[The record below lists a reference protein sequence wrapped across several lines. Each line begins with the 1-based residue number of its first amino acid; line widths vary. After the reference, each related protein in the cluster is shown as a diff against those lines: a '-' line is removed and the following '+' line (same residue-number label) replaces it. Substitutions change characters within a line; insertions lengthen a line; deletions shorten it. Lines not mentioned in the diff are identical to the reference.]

1 MRYSSYEEANRF
13 AKESEEL
20 IHRTE
25 DMIHAYESQNGHVFD
40 SVRQYESLD
49 DLEENLTE
57 GQFKIMLSGYHFS
70 SVFQHRPGKKLYVI
84 LSEAMGLREWI
95 SETQMKPRY
104 SRWSYASVLD
114 GSLLN
119 IEDPM
124 YWKYP
129 GIIVSWFYGTKDF
142 CLIDLVNDLVRAVC
156 RHLSISTQDVIF
168 YSGSAGG
175 SAGIFAASRL
185 QGSLGM
191 GINPQL
197 ILSHFHCADDFCK
210 RTGIDLREPDAFHRN
225 DLIKVIKNSPSKFV
239 ILYNIASRVHDVQRQ
254 DTYFADEM
262 GMELSYGLSK
272 KGNVLLWGYYA
283 RNGIVEEHGVQ
294 EAKELVPY
302 ILSIGQKFEEG
313 CLTEQDARDVLV
325 FNHIWRWAFA
335 KDQCIQSLNATLEA
349 ERQAAQEAAQAGIQ
363 RQEREKQVWKR
374 CLQLALNGASFL
386 TDTKFK
392 DELSIGV
399 PFLYACI
406 QVLSI
411 CRPQQLL
418 EFGFD
423 EGTKIV
429 AQYAEH
435 EKCHHHVYDWDYE
448 RVTQLLASWQLR
460 LHHTDIFGSDP
471 VEVRRKGNSAIVYP
485 AFQQE
490 WQKHPDMQYD
500 CILLKRSI
508 VRGGAPSMDIMPY
521 LPSLL
526 SEDFVILVDCAGE
539 ACERMMIEDIGK
551 VLEANGVAYQ
561 MIPLLDSAQD
571 TCVIVSGGWAELV
584 EAML

>member
-1 MRYSSYEEANRF
+1 M
-13 AKESEEL
+13 
-20 IHRTE
+20 
-25 DMIHAYESQNGHVFD
+25 
-40 SVRQYESLD
+40 
-49 DLEENLTE
+49 
-57 GQFKIMLSGYHFS
+57 
-70 SVFQHRPGKKLYVI
+70 
-84 LSEAMGLREWI
+84 
-95 SETQMKPRY
+95 
-104 SRWSYASVLD
+104 
-114 GSLLN
+114 
-119 IEDPM
+119 
-124 YWKYP
+124 
-129 GIIVSWFYGTKDF
+129 
-142 CLIDLVNDLVRAVC
+142 
-156 RHLSISTQDVIF
+156 
-168 YSGSAGG
+168 
-175 SAGIFAASRL
+175 
-185 QGSLGM
+185 
-191 GINPQL
+191 
-197 ILSHFHCADDFCK
+197 
-210 RTGIDLREPDAFHRN
+210 
-225 DLIKVIKNSPSKFV
+225 
-239 ILYNIASRVHDVQRQ
+239 
-254 DTYFADEM
+254 
-262 GMELSYGLSK
+262 
-272 KGNVLLWGYYA
+272 
-283 RNGIVEEHGVQ
+283 Q

-335 KDQCIQSLNATLEA
+335 KDQCIQSLNATWEA
-349 ERQAAQEAAQAGIQ
+349 ERQAAQDAAQAGIQ

-500 CILLKRSI
+500 CIVLNRST
-508 VRGGAPSMDIMPY
+508 VRGGGSFDGYYAVP
-521 LPSLL
+521 
-526 SEDFVILVDCAGE
+526 A
-539 ACERMMIEDIGK
+539 
-551 VLEANGVAYQ
+551 
-561 MIPLLDSAQD
+561 
-571 TCVIVSGGWAELV
+571 
-584 EAML
+584 